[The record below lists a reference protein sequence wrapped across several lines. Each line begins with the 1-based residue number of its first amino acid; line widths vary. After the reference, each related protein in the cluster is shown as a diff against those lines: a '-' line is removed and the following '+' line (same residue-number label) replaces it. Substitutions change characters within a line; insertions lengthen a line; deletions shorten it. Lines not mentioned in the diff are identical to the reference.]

1 MTREWDNYQ
10 SVNNRAEWRIEN
22 LKLKRFAGQ
31 DKTLLDLG
39 ANQGQFGIQLSKH
52 FKHITAVEPFVP
64 APELPENISWFK
76 KSFKEFIT
84 ETNNTY
90 DVVFSFATTREIR
103 NNDKLN
109 EDQIAKGHYDLVK
122 PNGILIYET
131 HILDIGQNL
140 DMLKRIEQ
148 AKKKGT
154 TIISSSAQT
163 IADMREH
170 TDKMLK
176 AFKELFGEYIETGNG
191 RTIGKRKYYIYA
203 KHNR

>member
-1 MTREWDNYQ
+1 MTREWNNYQ
-10 SVNNRAEWRIEN
+10 SEGNGATWRIEN
-22 LKLKRFAGQ
+22 LNLKRFTGQ

-39 ANQGQFGIQLSKH
+39 ANQGEFGIQLSKH
-52 FKHITAVEPFVP
+52 FKHITAVEPFVE
-64 APELPENISWFK
+64 APKLSENISWFK

-131 HILDIGQNL
+131 HILDRGDNKFLL
-140 DMLKRIEQ
+140 DV
-148 AKKKGT
+148 
-154 TIISSSAQT
+154 
-163 IADMREH
+163 ADMRKH

-191 RTIGKRKYYIYA
+191 RTFGKRKYYIYA